1 MKFYPTLTETL
12 AKRFEPGTDDGMSEI
27 RDVSEYGMSSGFSG
41 FIYYHEIN
49 EFFNEFESEIE
60 DVMEDLYGD
69 NWLTEMSSQSYDMQ
83 DLRCKLV
90 WSVVELWCSRAV
102 DLVEAA

>member
-1 MKFYPTLTETL
+1 MKFYPTLNETL

-27 RDVSEYGMSSGFSG
+27 RDVSMYGMQSGFSG
-41 FIYYHEIN
+41 FIYYYEIN
-49 EFFNEFESEIE
+49 KFFNEFESEIE
-60 DVMEDLYGD
+60 DMMEDIYGD
-69 NWLTEMSSQSYDMQ
+69 KWLSEMTEMTDNLQ

-90 WSVVELWCSRAV
+90 WSVVELWCHNAV